1 MDHPLWSLISVR
13 EEQVVHEHPRE
24 ARSMTN

>member
-1 MDHPLWSLISVR
+1 VDHPLWSLISVR

-24 ARSMTN
+24 ACSMTN